1 MPSGHHILDMD
12 PVQWIVDAS
21 QAIRTTFLY
30 CCWNISVLAEDS
42 WTWLLQ
48 PQQKDRRIYFIIKCI
63 AYAAVGIALTLYLG
77 FKALGQGQ
85 KGLELSAK
93 QICNGGVR
101 LVLTMLM

>member
-1 MPSGHHILDMD
+1 MD

-30 CCWNISVLAEDS
+30 CCLNVSVLAEDS

-63 AYAAVGIALTLYLG
+63 VYAAVGIALTLYLG

-93 QICNGGVR
+93 QVCNGGVR
-101 LVLTMLM
+101 ATLMLSRLVY